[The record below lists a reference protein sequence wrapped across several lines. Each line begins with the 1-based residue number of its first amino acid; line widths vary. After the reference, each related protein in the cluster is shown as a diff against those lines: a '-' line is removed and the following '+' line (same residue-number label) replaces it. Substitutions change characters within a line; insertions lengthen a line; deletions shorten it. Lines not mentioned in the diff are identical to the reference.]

1 MKLFLLSIFLFT
13 ISIFV
18 EAQNIEHLTNTTWT
32 KNGIKPKPTIIL
44 NNPVLGQAKT
54 FGISFTDSV
63 FSWVEENPVEYK
75 NIKMEDPIF
84 YYAVK
89 KLLSENS
96 EEIEV
101 WSIYKKKKVNSFIL
115 KITFLSAGK
124 IEVVGNMIATRKHKI
139 ILQRI

>member
-1 MKLFLLSIFLFT
+1 MKRFLLSIFLFT

-18 EAQNIEHLTNTTWT
+18 EAQNIEPLANTTWT

-63 FSWVEENPVEYK
+63 FNWVEESHVEYK
-75 NIKMEDPIF
+75 NLKMEDPIF

-89 KLLSENS
+89 KILSENS

-115 KITFLSAGK
+115 KITFLSASK
-124 IEVVGNMIATRKHKI
+124 IEVEGDMIITRKHKI
-139 ILQRI
+139 TLQRI